1 MKSAFY
7 LAATAAA
14 LFSVAAAAKT
24 PLPATSASIAAAV
37 ADSHRPEKDTQQDA
51 VRRPADLVA
60 FSKVK
65 PGDVVMD
72 VWPGGGY
79 WTRLFSPIVG
89 AKGKVYAYVPA
100 EIASFKTDP
109 VAVAKALAAEPGRT
123 NVEAISDPIAQ
134 QPAPSAFNTFDVIW
148 TFENYH
154 DLHDSFMKGAS
165 VDGFNQAVFKLLKPG
180 GYFVVVDH
188 ASAPGAGLKNTEDLH
203 RIDPATVKAEVEK
216 AGFVLDAESTLLA
229 SSADDH
235 TLKIFDPAVK
245 GKTDRFMLRFKKP
258 AK

>member
-14 LFSVAAAAKT
+14 LFSVAVAAKT
-24 PLPATSASIAAAV
+24 PPAATSASIAAAV

-51 VRRPADLVA
+51 VRHPAELVS

-79 WTRLFSPIVG
+79 WTRLFSPVVG
-89 AKGKVYAYVPA
+89 AKGKVYAYVPD
-100 EIASFKTDP
+100 EIKAFKTDP
-109 VAVAKALAAEPGRT
+109 VAIAKAVAAEPGRG
-123 NVEAISDPIAQ
+123 NVEVISDPIAQ

-165 VDGFNQAVFKLLKPG
+165 VDAFNQAVFKLLKPG

-188 ASAPGAGLKNTEDLH
+188 AAATGAGLNNTEDLH

-229 SSADDH
+229 SPADDH

-245 GKTDRFMLRFKKP
+245 GKTDRFMLRFRKP

>member
-1 MKSAFY
+1 MKSVIY
-7 LAATAAA
+7 
-14 LFSVAAAAKT
+14 VAAAAAVLLSVTAVAKT
-24 PLPATSASIAAAV
+24 PATTASPSISAAIA
-37 ADSHRPEKDTQQDA
+37 DTHRPEKDTQQDA

-65 PGDVVMD
+65 AGDVVID

-89 AKGKVYAYVPA
+89 VKGKVYAYVPS
-100 EIASFKTDP
+100 EIAGFKSDP
-109 VAVAKALAAEPGRT
+109 VAIAKAIATEPGRG
-123 NVEAISDPIAQ
+123 NVEEISDPIDQ
-134 QPAPSAFNTFDVIW
+134 QPPATSLNTIDVVW

-154 DLHDSFMKGAS
+154 DLHNSFMQGAS

-180 GYFVVVDH
+180 GYYVVVDH
-188 ASAPGAGLKNTEDLH
+188 AAAPGAGLKNTEDLH

-216 AGFVLDAESTLLA
+216 AGFVLDSEARLLA
-229 SSADDH
+229 NPADDH
-235 TLKIFDPAVK
+235 TLKIFDPAIK

-258 AK
+258 AQ

>member
-1 MKSAFY
+1 MKSSI
-7 LAATAAA
+7 LAVALATALVSSAVTAA
-14 LFSVAAAAKT
+14 S
-24 PLPATSASIAAAV
+24 PPPADKAIAAAI
-37 ADSHRPEKDTQQDA
+37 ASSQRPAKDVEQDA

-65 PGDVVMD
+65 AGDTVLD

-100 EIASFKTDP
+100 EIADFKSDP
-109 VAVAKALAAEPGRT
+109 VAVAKALAAEPGRG
-123 NVEAISDPIAQ
+123 NVEAISDPLAQ
-134 QPAPSAFNTFDVIW
+134 PPPPDMFNKFDVVW

-154 DLHDSFMKGAS
+154 DLHDAFMKGAS
-165 VDGFNQAVFKLLKPG
+165 VDGFNQAVFKALKPG
-180 GYFVVVDH
+180 GYYVVVDH
-188 ASAPGAGLKNTEDLH
+188 AAAKGSGLKNTEDLH

-216 AGFVLDAESTLLA
+216 AGFVLDQESSLLA
-229 SSADDH
+229 SPADDH
-235 TLKIFDPAVK
+235 TLKVFDPAVK
-245 GKTDRFMLRFKKP
+245 GKTDRFMLRFRKP